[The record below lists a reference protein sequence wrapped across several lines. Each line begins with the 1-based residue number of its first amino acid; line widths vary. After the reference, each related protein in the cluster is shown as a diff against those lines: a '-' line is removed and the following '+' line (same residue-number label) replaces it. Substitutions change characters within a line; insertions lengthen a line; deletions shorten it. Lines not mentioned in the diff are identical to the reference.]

1 MDQAERDG
9 VRISADAYPYTM
21 SGTQLIFCLPPD
33 LMEGGID
40 KALEL
45 IRTDKGRETARQRLL
60 HDDSFDNIYQSC
72 GSFEKMIVAACAV
85 TKDAVGK
92 SVAQW
97 GRNHGYEAFEAFFAL
112 LLQNRGEVGAMFEEI
127 GEEDMRRILQDSR
140 VMIGSDGAIDKLSD
154 GGHPRTFGTFPR
166 AIALFTRDEK
176 LVPLLRR

>member
-1 MDQAERDG
+1 
-9 VRISADAYPYTM
+9 
-21 SGTQLIFCLPPD
+21 
-33 LMEGGID
+33 
-40 KALEL
+40 
-45 IRTDKGRETARQRLL
+45 
-60 HDDSFDNIYQSC
+60 
-72 GSFEKMIVAACAV
+72 MIVAACAV

-176 LVPLLRR
+176 LVPLEEMIRHMTSRRQRPFRLKEKGFLPMEWMLISPSLIRKRYGIRRRFWSRSRSARALTLYWQAEKLYFVMVP